1 MKKTTAVSTGT
12 AGLVLCLLIP
22 ALMIQGCKGTAE
34 GQTAAGAPPQKLP
47 VITIQPAQARVTT
60 VYSSTLEGV
69 VNVEV
74 RPQVSGSLLKIYVD
88 EGALVRAG
96 QPLFFID
103 DRVYRQQLNTALGTL
118 HNAEA
123 NMESARINV
132 TKTETLV
139 QNKVSSNINLETAQ
153 AAFAAAKA
161 TVEQAQAAV
170 ENARINIGYCT
181 ITAPVSGYIGR
192 IPFKLGSLVS
202 PTGTTPLTL
211 LSDTH
216 NVNAYFSM
224 GERDFVNFEKQH
236 PGNNTAQML
245 DHVPAVSLQLPDG
258 SLYAEKGKITA
269 VEGQFDKGTG
279 SITLRATFPN
289 NKSILRSGN
298 TGKILIDQQFDN
310 VLLLPIASTMEIQDK
325 IYAFTVDNGNKVKQV
340 PLQSSGKTGTD
351 YIITGGLQP
360 GARVVSQGFERLQN
374 GMTITP
380 EPAK

>member
-1 MKKTTAVSTGT
+1 
-12 AGLVLCLLIP
+12 
-22 ALMIQGCKGTAE
+22 MIQGCKGTAE
-34 GQTAAGAPPQKLP
+34 GQSAAAAPPQKLP

-103 DRVYRQQLNTALGTL
+103 DRVYRQQLNTAIGTL

-132 TKTETLV
+132 AKTATLV

-161 TVEQAQAAV
+161 VVEQAQAAV

-289 NKSILRSGN
+289 SKAILRSGN

-380 EPAK
+380 EVAK

>member
-1 MKKTTAVSTGT
+1 MKKTTAVRTGT
-12 AGLVLCLLIP
+12 AGLVLCLSIS

-34 GQTAAGAPPQKLP
+34 GQSAAGAPPQKLP
-47 VITIQPAQARVTT
+47 VITIQPSQARVTT

-103 DRVYRQQLNTALGTL
+103 DRVYRQQLNTALGAL

-139 QNKVSSNINLETAQ
+139 QNKVSSNINLETAK

-170 ENARINIGYCT
+170 ESARINIAYCT

-202 PTGTTPLTL
+202 PSGTTPLTL

-258 SLYAEKGKITA
+258 SLYTEKGKITA

-289 NKSILRSGN
+289 SKAILRSGN

-310 VLLLPIASTMEIQDK
+310 VLLLPIASTIEIQDK

-380 EPAK
+380 EVAK

>member
-1 MKKTTAVSTGT
+1 MKKTTAVRTGT
-12 AGLVLCLLIP
+12 TGLVLCLLIP

-34 GQTAAGAPPQKLP
+34 GQSATGAPPQKLP

-103 DRVYRQQLNTALGTL
+103 DRVYRQQLNTAIGTL

-132 TKTETLV
+132 AKTATLV

-161 TVEQAQAAV
+161 VVEQAQAAV

-236 PGNNTAQML
+236 PGDNTAQML
-245 DHVPAVSLQLPDG
+245 DHVPPVSLQLPDG

-380 EPAK
+380 DVAK

>member
-1 MKKTTAVSTGT
+1 MKKTTAVRTRT
-12 AGLVLCLLIP
+12 AGLVLCLSIP
-22 ALMIQGCKGTAE
+22 ALMIQGCKGSAE
-34 GQTAAGAPPQKLP
+34 GQNAAAAPPQKLP
-47 VITIQPAQARVTT
+47 VITVQPAQARVTT

-103 DRVYRQQLNTALGTL
+103 DRVYRQQLNTALGAL

-132 TKTETLV
+132 TKMETLV
-139 QNKVSSNINLETAQ
+139 QNKVSSNINLETAK

-170 ENARINIGYCT
+170 ESARINIAYCT

-202 PTGTTPLTL
+202 PSGATPLTL

-258 SLYAEKGKITA
+258 SLYTEKGKITA

-310 VLLLPIASTMEIQDK
+310 VLLLPIASTIEIQDK